1 MFTPFKERNMKIA
14 ILQIGQVERDL
25 LNYVQESILKVF
37 PQTKCMILRD
47 VMALPPEAYSSS
59 RRQYYSSLLLEVV
72 KEYLKK
78 TDADKILGITTADLY
93 VPQLNFVFGEAE
105 LPGKAAIISVHRL
118 SPEFYCNS
126 VHQPLLLE
134 RAAKEAT
141 HEIGHTLGLT
151 HCTNPLCVMAFSNT
165 IRDVD
170 TKKQEFCPKCSTHL
184 SKLIG

>member
-1 MFTPFKERNMKIA
+1 MKIA
-14 ILQIGQVERDL
+14 ILQIGQVERSVL
-25 LNYVQESILKVF
+25 KYVQESILRVF
-37 PQTKCMILRD
+37 PQTACIILRD
-47 VMALPPEAYSSS
+47 VIALPPEAYDSR
-59 RRQYYSSLLLEVV
+59 RRQYYSSLLLEII

-118 SPEFYCNS
+118 RPEFYGDS
-126 VHQPLLLE
+126 ADSPLLLE

-151 HCTNPLCVMAFSNT
+151 HCTNPLCVMSFSNT

-170 TKKQEFCPKCSTHL
+170 TKKQEFCPRCSTHL
-184 SKLIG
+184 SKVIG